1 MKSNIFQCITT
12 YHYQILS
19 ILLFFFGLCGVI
31 LSRNFIKILISME
44 FLINAINLLFIS
56 FASYMFEVSYIG
68 YTVVLFTTC
77 LSGIIMVIGLYMSY
91 LIYKAFGTVD
101 VFKVYNK
108 YKDTKE
114 C

>member
-1 MKSNIFQCITT
+1 
-12 YHYQILS
+12 
-19 ILLFFFGLCGVI
+19 
-31 LSRNFIKILISME
+31 
-44 FLINAINLLFIS
+44 
-56 FASYMFEVSYIG
+56 
-68 YTVVLFTTC
+68 
-77 LSGIIMVIGLYMSY
+77 MVIGLYMSY

>member
-1 MKSNIFQCITT
+1 MKNNIFQCITT

-56 FASYMFEVSYIG
+56 FASYKLEVSYIG